1 MSRVTVNGQS
11 FDVPDGAQ
19 VVVRG
24 NAVSVSGRVL
34 AANLSG
40 VVRVEWQGSL
50 ATLQSD
56 ASVTC
61 GDVAGGVDAGGSVQ
75 CRDVRGSVSAGGSV
89 QCGAV
94 GGAVRAGG
102 SVSHR

>member
-1 MSRVTVNGQS
+1 MSRIVVNGVT
-11 FDVPDGAQ
+11 FEVDAAAN
-19 VVVRG
+19 VVVRNG
-24 NAVSVSGRVL
+24 SVSVGGKTIVEG
-34 AANLSG
+34 LSG
-40 VVRVEWQGSL
+40 VVRVEWQGPL

-89 QCGAV
+89 QCGSV
-94 GGAVRAGG
+94 GGSVRAGG